1 MQQPPEHHAKR
12 NHPTATP
19 QKKMLVVLRT
29 ARPLVVPRGTQ
40 RRLLSVS
47 VGAVAGGCVVTRA
60 SHARM
65 LEAAPPP
72 PPATAILAQRRRAGA
87 DLDDDANVLQHLAR
101 ACFRLAR
108 IVETSIRLGAL
119 ATPLVLAVRGTVW
132 KSSFTMLSHVAA
144 SARWRGVSTPSP
156 RRCSRNN
163 LCSMALKSAKSAKFR
178 RLAAMASPAD
188 AREMNKTPRA
198 GPPPP
203 LRRGPLVALLP
214 LGDARGGAD
223 GRQARAVG
231 LVARGPLPA
240 RVLRPL
246 RPFARP
252 GAGARVARHGAR
264 PRGVARA
271 RLARR
276 ARRRRGA
283 RRHGLRRP
291 GALGGTR
298 RRLFSPGSRR
308 RESQQHWGRGD
319 GARAGY
325 KRRSS
330 RKT

>member
-1 MQQPPEHHAKR
+1 
-12 NHPTATP
+12 
-19 QKKMLVVLRT
+19 MLVILRT

-47 VGAVAGGCVVTRA
+47 VGAVAGGCAMTRA
-60 SHARM
+60 SRARM
-65 LEAAPPP
+65 LEAAPP

-119 ATPLVLAVRGTVW
+119 ATPLVLSVRGPASC
-132 KSSFTMLSHVAA
+132 KSRRSFDVSRRWRHPPTSRHRAA
-144 SARWRGVSTPSP
+144 SNEQTPH
-156 RRCSRNN
+156 
-163 LCSMALKSAKSAKFR
+163 
-178 RLAAMASPAD
+178 
-188 AREMNKTPRA
+188 A

-298 RRLFSPGSRR
+298 RRLVF
-308 RESQQHWGRGD
+308 WGRGD
-319 GARAGY
+319 GAGRAGY
-325 KRRSS
+325 TRRSS

>member
-132 KSSFTMLSHVAA
+132 KSSFTMLS
-144 SARWRGVSTPSP
+144 P
-156 RRCSRNN
+156 
-163 LCSMALKSAKSAKFR
+163 
-178 RLAAMASPAD
+178 
-188 AREMNKTPRA
+188 
-198 GPPPP
+198 
-203 LRRGPLVALLP
+203 
-214 LGDARGGAD
+214 
-223 GRQARAVG
+223 
-231 LVARGPLPA
+231 
-240 RVLRPL
+240 
-246 RPFARP
+246 
-252 GAGARVARHGAR
+252 
-264 PRGVARA
+264 
-271 RLARR
+271 
-276 ARRRRGA
+276 
-283 RRHGLRRP
+283 
-291 GALGGTR
+291 
-298 RRLFSPGSRR
+298 
-308 RESQQHWGRGD
+308 
-319 GARAGY
+319 
-325 KRRSS
+325 
-330 RKT
+330 

>member
-1 MQQPPEHHAKR
+1 MRASVFLRPSHRLQPSASHRGESPASAAAPGTPREEEPP
-12 NHPTATP
+12 NSNTA
-19 QKKMLVVLRT
+19 KKMLVVLRT

-47 VGAVAGGCVVTRA
+47 VGAVAGGCVMTRA
-60 SHARM
+60 SRARM

-119 ATPLVLAVRGTVW
+119 ATPLVLSVRGPASC
-132 KSSFTMLSHVAA
+132 KSRRSFDVSRRWRHPPTSRHRAA
-144 SARWRGVSTPSP
+144 SNEQTPH
-156 RRCSRNN
+156 
-163 LCSMALKSAKSAKFR
+163 
-178 RLAAMASPAD
+178 
-188 AREMNKTPRA
+188 A

-298 RRLFSPGSRR
+298 RRLVF
-308 RESQQHWGRGD
+308 WGRGD
-319 GARAGY
+319 GAGRAGY
-325 KRRSS
+325 TRRSS

>member
-1 MQQPPEHHAKR
+1 MERKNCVKMSAKGSTR
-12 NHPTATP
+12 
-19 QKKMLVVLRT
+19 
-29 ARPLVVPRGTQ
+29 
-40 RRLLSVS
+40 
-47 VGAVAGGCVVTRA
+47 AGGTEMA
-60 SHARM
+60 SA
-65 LEAAPPP
+65 
-72 PPATAILAQRRRAGA
+72 ATAC
-87 DLDDDANVLQHLAR
+87 AR
-101 ACFRLAR
+101 SCFLKPAFRP
-108 IVETSIRLGAL
+108 GAL
-119 ATPLVLAVRGTVW
+119 R
-132 KSSFTMLSHVAA
+132 SSY
-144 SARWRGVSTPSP
+144 
-156 RRCSRNN
+156 CQ
-163 LCSMALKSAKSAKFR
+163 ALKAAKSAKFR

-223 GRQARAVG
+223 GRQARTVG

-291 GALGGTR
+291 GALGGPR
-298 RRLFSPGSRR
+298 RRLVFWGRASGRDDDARDREPTTTPAPVLKKDVTNGGRRGDRVAVKVVHPAARR
-308 RESQQHWGRGD
+308 RVASDLDFLRAC
-319 GARAGY
+319 ARAGEALIPRA
-325 KRRSS
+325 KWFNLAVARR
-330 RKT
+330 RP